1 MKLVCLLPV
10 ATDAR
15 IQRRLGALRRHG
27 IDPEVLAFERPQYPG
42 RPPSTA
48 YQSLGVISHGRYV
61 RRLGAIVRALPLV
74 RSACVGADVVYA
86 FSLDL
91 LALAWLA
98 TRWSR
103 QKPRFVYEVAD
114 VRAVL
119 VGNTVR
125 AGIFRALERHLLR
138 GTSLLVVTSQAYI
151 SGFYHGVQNL
161 IDLPHLLIENKP
173 DLDEVAAPKRV
184 LREARP
190 LTIGY
195 FGLIRCRRSW
205 EALQRIAAS
214 GNGRI
219 RVHVR
224 GTPLGIPEF
233 EQDVA
238 ANPWIEYGG
247 PYLSPDDLREM
258 YARIDL
264 CWIAHRMNQ
273 QHSLLWNRANRFYEA
288 CAFHTP
294 MIAQAGTQDGA
305 VVARDGLGVCIDLAD
320 PDAAVARVVEI
331 DRADMA
337 RWQRHMLAVPRS
349 VYTENGEHQALANAI
364 SRLAAA

>member
-1 MKLVCLLPV
+1 MTLVCLLPV
-10 ATDAR
+10 STDAR

-27 IDPEVLAFERPQYPG
+27 IAPDVLAFERPQYPG
-42 RPPSTA
+42 RPPA
-48 YQSLGVISHGRYV
+48 DGYRSLGIISHGHYV
-61 RRLGAIVRALPLV
+61 KRLGAMAQALPLV
-74 RSACVGADVVYA
+74 RSACTRADVVYA

-98 TRWSR
+98 TRFTR
-103 QKPRFVYEVAD
+103 HKPRFVYEVAD

-119 VGNTVR
+119 VGDGVPARIAR
-125 AGIFRALERHLLR
+125 AAERHLLR

-151 SGFYHGVQNL
+151 TGFYHAVQKM

-173 DLDEVAAPKRV
+173 DLEGAAAATAAERRPG
-184 LREARP
+184 P

-205 EALQRIAAS
+205 EALRRIAAG

-224 GTPLGIPEF
+224 GVPLGIPEF
-233 EQDVA
+233 ERDVA
-238 ANPWIEYGG
+238 DSPWIEYGG
-247 PYLSPDDLREM
+247 PYVAPDDLRDM

-273 QHSLLWNRANRFYEA
+273 EHSMLWNRANRFYEA
-288 CAFHTP
+288 CAFRTP
-294 MIAQAGTQDGA
+294 MIAQAGTQDGQ
-305 VVARDGLGVCIDLAD
+305 VVARDGLGVCIELAS
-320 PDAAVARVVEI
+320 PDAAAARVLEI
-331 DRADMA
+331 RESDIDQ
-337 RWQRHMLAVPRS
+337 WQRQMLAVPRS
-349 VYTENGEHQALANAI
+349 VYTENGEHQALATEI
-364 SRLAAA
+364 LRLAAA